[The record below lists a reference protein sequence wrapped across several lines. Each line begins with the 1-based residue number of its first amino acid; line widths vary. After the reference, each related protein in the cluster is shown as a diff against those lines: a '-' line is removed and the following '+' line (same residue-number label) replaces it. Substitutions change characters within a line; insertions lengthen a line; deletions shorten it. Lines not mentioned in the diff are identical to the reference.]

1 VELMVQPLFGDKP
14 SINGAL
20 PLLIEL
26 RNRGGNVQGRVSV
39 LLDTYYYSR
48 EYVYPIELPAGARK
62 QLIAC
67 PILGQYS
74 ANVLVR
80 FQGGGSQVEMRV
92 QITPVSESDNLVVG
106 VGDAIGGLQFLRTLN
121 TRPRPQLYRRYYSST
136 PQMQQG
142 GTYEVAYCRPELFPP
157 SALACSGVSVMVL
170 GAGAE
175 RMNSEQWRALLNWV
189 KLGGSLIVPGGAG
202 ALYLQNAALRSVLPV
217 QVQGLQALPSL
228 KAVGTFAGQP
238 PPQGS
243 ASITRSRPR
252 PEGEV
257 LLQQDGI
264 PLIVRR
270 AYGLGAIL
278 FLAFSP
284 WDQPMRGYA
293 GNGAFWLSL
302 LRNAPDLP
310 PSYLMLS
317 LYESHTGASGGLS
330 FGPGAVPMSFPTR
343 FQVRM
348 PAAELVIG
356 LLLAYFVL
364 VVPVNYFVLRR
375 LRALDWAWL
384 TVPLI
389 AVLFVLVLA
398 RLAGDLYR
406 KPLSGD
412 IQTALILPPGERDAY
427 AVNSVMFFFPKA
439 GLYDLQFEGSE
450 MVEAGQSDQ
459 SFVTGGMRVELS
471 TIEGEPKRV
480 EDYRVRSLS
489 LQWFRY
495 TRTVSLQGTIEAN
508 LRLRRQGTMLEITGT
523 LRNKLPYDLRNVTL
537 REGGQTLVFE
547 KLPSG
552 REQKVSWKLSLYDV
566 LGYEPE
572 PASEMGPLSFEQVV
586 YHLSH
591 PWRAEPSFVLLT
603 ALADQPVLAPELE
616 RSPEYSAQVSYLVPI
631 PLRGEP

>member
-1 VELMVQPLFGDKP
+1 
-14 SINGAL
+14 
-20 PLLIEL
+20 
-26 RNRGGNVQGRVSV
+26 
-39 LLDTYYYSR
+39 
-48 EYVYPIELPAGARK
+48 
-62 QLIAC
+62 
-67 PILGQYS
+67 
-74 ANVLVR
+74 
-80 FQGGGSQVEMRV
+80 
-92 QITPVSESDNLVVG
+92 
-106 VGDAIGGLQFLRTLN
+106 
-121 TRPRPQLYRRYYSST
+121 
-136 PQMQQG
+136 
-142 GTYEVAYCRPELFPP
+142 
-157 SALACSGVSVMVL
+157 
-170 GAGAE
+170 
-175 RMNSEQWRALLNWV
+175 
-189 KLGGSLIVPGGAG
+189 
-202 ALYLQNAALRSVLPV
+202 
-217 QVQGLQALPSL
+217 
-228 KAVGTFAGQP
+228 
-238 PPQGS
+238 
-243 ASITRSRPR
+243 
-252 PEGEV
+252 
-257 LLQQDGI
+257 
-264 PLIVRR
+264 
-270 AYGLGAIL
+270 
-278 FLAFSP
+278 
-284 WDQPMRGYA
+284 
-293 GNGAFWLSL
+293 
-302 LRNAPDLP
+302 
-310 PSYLMLS
+310 
-317 LYESHTGASGGLS
+317 
-330 FGPGAVPMSFPTR
+330 
-343 FQVRM
+343 
-348 PAAELVIG
+348 
-356 LLLAYFVL
+356 
-364 VVPVNYFVLRR
+364 VNYFVLRR